1 MQAFQHGVLHY
12 TLHFSSL
19 FFCFVFL
26 FLQYFVFSMEI
37 GNNGYHSERL
47 QGIPNPMMTR

>member
-1 MQAFQHGVLHY
+1 MQALQHAVLHY
-12 TLHFSSL
+12 IFHCSF
-19 FFCFVFL
+19 FVFVL

-47 QGIPNPMMTR
+47 QGIPNPVMTR

>member
-1 MQAFQHGVLHY
+1 MAYDLTF
-12 TLHFSSL
+12 FIAL
-19 FFCFVFL
+19 FLFLFL